1 MHIHVV
7 TAFPNMFT
15 GPLSESIIKRAVE
28 RGLVTITLHDLRKYT
43 LDKHQS
49 IDDYP
54 YGGGPGM
61 ILKPEPVFLCIED
74 VRNQYGLQSTPV
86 ILMTPSGQM
95 YCQDLA
101 IELATFETMIL
112 LCGHYKGIDER
123 IREHLVTHEISVG
136 DYILTGGELPAMV
149 IIDSVVRLIP
159 GAISDLDSAETDSF
173 HSGLL
178 DHPHY
183 TRPEEFRGWSVPGV
197 LLSGNHDEIKR
208 WRQQRALEQTLA
220 RRPDL
225 IETEVRDLT

>member
-15 GPLSESIIKRAVE
+15 GPLSESIIKRAIE
-28 RGLVTITLHDLRKYT
+28 RGLVTITVHDLRKYT

-61 ILKPEPVFLCIED
+61 ILKPEPVFLCIEEIKT
-74 VRNQYGLQSTPV
+74 RFGLQSPPV

-95 YCQDLA
+95 FCQDLA
-101 IELATFETMIL
+101 IELATLETMIL

-123 IREHLVTHEISVG
+123 IREHLVTHEISIG

-183 TRPEEFRGWSVPGV
+183 TRPEEFRGWSVPRV

-208 WRQQRALEQTLA
+208 WQQQKALEQTLA

>member
-15 GPLSESIIKRAVE
+15 GPLSESIIKRAIE
-28 RGLVTITLHDLRKYT
+28 RGLATISLHDLRKYT
-43 LDKHQS
+43 QDKHQS

-61 ILKPEPVFLCIED
+61 ILKPEPVFLCIEELKTK
-74 VRNQYGLQSTPV
+74 YGLQAPPV
-86 ILMTPSGQM
+86 ILMTPSGKM

-101 IELATFETMIL
+101 IDLARQETMIL

-123 IREHLVTHEISVG
+123 IREHLVTHEISIG

-159 GAISDLDSAETDSF
+159 GTISDPDSAETDSF

-183 TRPEEFRGWSVPGV
+183 TRPEEFRGWSVPKV

-208 WRQQRALEQTLA
+208 WRQQKALERTLA

-225 IETEVRDLT
+225 IENEVRDLS